1 MTRTILHLD
10 LDAFF
15 CAVEEGRNPK
25 LRGQKFAVGGQP
37 GQRGVVS
44 SCSYPAR
51 QFGVH
56 SAMPMSQAVRLCP
69 GLIVVPADHNAYSE
83 VSHKVM
89 ALLGEIT
96 PLIEQISIDE
106 AFLDIT
112 PQNGEATARRLQAI
126 INDELHLPCSF
137 GVSTN
142 KLVAKIA
149 NNVGKALKG
158 KDAPPNAIQVVPPGG
173 EAAFLAPLP
182 INELW
187 GVGPKTAD
195 RLRNLGIQT
204 IGDLA
209 EWREG
214 DLVVMLG
221 KHGADLSREARGI
234 DDRPVETERDTKSI
248 SRETTFTRDVTDLD
262 LLRRTIRQLSEGVGW
277 RVRKEGLR
285 GNTVKLKI
293 RWADFTT
300 LTRQQTFPQAVDADA
315 DIEQAAQTLFRNV
328 WTRGQAVRLIGVGVS
343 GFDDEPQ
350 QMALF
355 ADEAKPSAA
364 PAPDKESQL
373 RLQDTLDTLRDRFGE
388 SIVKRGSDL
397 RKNKKS

>member
-69 GLIVVPADHNAYSE
+69 GLIVVPADHRAYSE

-106 AFLDIT
+106 AFLDVT
-112 PQNGEATARRLQAI
+112 PQDGAALAKRLQAI
-126 INDELHLPCSF
+126 INDELKLPCSF

-149 NNVGKALKG
+149 NNVGKAEKG
-158 KDAPPNAIQVVPPGG
+158 RDAPPNAIKVVPPGG

-182 INELW
+182 IHELW
-187 GVGPKTAD
+187 GVGPKTAE
-195 RLRNLGIQT
+195 RLRNLGIKT

-234 DDRPVETERDTKSI
+234 DDRPVESERDTKSI

-262 LLRRTIRQLSEGVGW
+262 LLRRTIRQLSENVGW

-285 GNTVKLKI
+285 GNTVKIKV
-293 RWADFTT
+293 RWSNFTT
-300 LTRQQTFPQAVDADA
+300 LTRQQTFAQATDSDSE
-315 DIEQAAQTLFRNV
+315 IEQAAQTLFRNV
-328 WTRGQAVRLIGVGVS
+328 WTPGQAVRLIGVGVT

-355 ADEAKPSAA
+355 DDSAA
-364 PAPDKESQL
+364 QPKDSAADKESQL
-373 RLQDTLDTLRDRFGE
+373 KLQNTLDNLRDRFGE
-388 SIVKRGSDL
+388 SIVKRGSDIR
-397 RKNKKS
+397 RKK